1 MSETRILVVDDDPA
15 IRDLLREVLEGAGYA
30 VDTAP
35 DAESALGLV
44 RETIY
49 AAALFDFDLPDM
61 DGVMLHR
68 KIREMDPELASATVF
83 MSGMLQKEEH
93 LEYYHAASGG
103 FLAKPF
109 DAHRAVT
116 EIARLAGPA
125 KRGGG

>member
-1 MSETRILVVDDDPA
+1 VSETRILVVDDDPA
-15 IRDLLREVLEGAGYA
+15 IRDLLRDVLQGAGYT

-35 DAESALGLV
+35 DARSALGLV

-68 KIREMDPELASATVF
+68 KIREMDPELASATIF
-83 MSGMLQKEEH
+83 MSGMVQKNEH
-93 LEYYHAASGG
+93 LDYYHSASGG

-109 DAHRAVT
+109 DAHRVVA
-116 EIARLAGPA
+116 EIARLTRPETE
-125 KRGGG
+125 RER

>member
-15 IRDLLREVLEGAGYA
+15 IRDLLRDVLQGAGYA
-30 VDTAP
+30 VDAAP
-35 DAESALGLV
+35 DAQSALDLV

-68 KIREMDPELASATVF
+68 KIREMDPELASATIF
-83 MSGMLQKEEH
+83 MSGMVQRDEH
-93 LEYYHAASGG
+93 IEYYHSASGG

-109 DAHRAVT
+109 DARRVVT
-116 EIARLAGPA
+116 EIGRLAGPPTE
-125 KRGGG
+125 GEG